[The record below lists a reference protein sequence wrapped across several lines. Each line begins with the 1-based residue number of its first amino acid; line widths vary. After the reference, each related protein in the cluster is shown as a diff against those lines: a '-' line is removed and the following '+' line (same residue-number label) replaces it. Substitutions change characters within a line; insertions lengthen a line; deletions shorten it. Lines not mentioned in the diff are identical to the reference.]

1 MKEDKTMKQNTTI
14 FAALIAVFLL
24 GSAPASA
31 NAPVVV
37 GTDVNIKFGIMD
49 LDGVM
54 RRSAAG
60 EDILKTAHAK
70 RKEYE
75 VQIGKEEQTLK
86 KQKEDIIQRRDKM
99 TELEFESQR
108 KTFEKKAADAF
119 KLVQERRQTL
129 DQGVNQAMKKLREE
143 VLKITAEIARTRG
156 LDAVFSDDSVI
167 LAERGFDISDEVL
180 EQLNKRVK
188 KIPVDFSAPKKK

>member
-1 MKEDKTMKQNTTI
+1 MKQTTTI
-14 FAALIAVFLL
+14 FAALVAVFLL
-24 GSAPASA
+24 GSAPATAS
-31 NAPVVV
+31 APVVV
-37 GTDVNIKFGIMD
+37 GSDASIKFGIMD

-60 EDILKTAHAK
+60 EDILKTANAK

-75 VQIGKEEQTLK
+75 GQIAKEEAALK
-86 KQKEDIIQRRDKM
+86 KQKDDIIVKREKM
-99 TELEFESQR
+99 SEAEFETQR
-108 KTFEKKAADAF
+108 KAFEKKASDAF
-119 KLVQERRQTL
+119 KLVQERKQSL
-129 DQGVNQAMKKLREE
+129 DYGVNQSMKKLREE

-156 LDAVFSDDSVI
+156 LDAVFSDDSII

-188 KIPVDFSAPKKK
+188 KIPVDFTMPKKK